1 MTKSREQL
9 AAEQA
14 EFWNGPGGK
23 MWLAAYARIERG
35 ILGFG
40 AAALDAA
47 AVRPGERVLDIGC
60 GTGGTTAELARAVGA
75 TGRVM
80 GVDISEPLIGA
91 ARAQGLANAT
101 FEIGDAASWPFED
114 GSFDLVFSRFGV
126 MFFGD
131 PVAAFGVG
139 VGHGEVLVPRGMP
152 GQGRYFGES
161 VYWGRGRWFSQR
173 RTEDAEG
180 RREEFCLDP
189 PLRPSASSVLLC
201 ENHRPIRPHPA
212 ARISPYPRTNRAT
225 KNPSSPPLSAQ
236 SPGCVRTNPSGVSAS
251 DIPTTSSGKNGS
263 IRSPGT
269 EATRGAPSS
278 GCKEHTA

>member
-47 AVRPGERVLDIGC
+47 AVRPGEQVLDIGC
-60 GTGGTTAELARAVGA
+60 GTGGTTAELARAVGT
-75 TGRVM
+75 TGWVM

-131 PVAAFGVG
+131 PVAAFGNIRRPEARRALHHYRLCG
-139 VGHGEVLVPRGMP
+139 GRWY
-152 GQGRYFGES
+152 GQDPDPVAAPHRSGCDQARSAGG
-161 VYWGRGRWFSQR
+161 WIPIGRGRQ
-173 RTEDAEG
+173 
-180 RREEFCLDP
+180 C
-189 PLRPSASSVLLC
+189 
-201 ENHRPIRPHPA
+201 
-212 ARISPYPRTNRAT
+212 
-225 KNPSSPPLSAQ
+225 
-236 SPGCVRTNPSGVSAS
+236 S
-251 DIPTTSSGKNGS
+251 DE
-263 IRSPGT
+263 RQ
-269 EATRGAPSS
+269 
-278 GCKEHTA
+278 

>member
-131 PVAAFGVG
+131 PVAAFGNIRRALKPGGRMVFICWRTPSENPWATVPMRAAQPHLPPIERPG
-139 VGHGEVLVPRGMP
+139 PEDPGQYSFGNRARVERILTQAGFKDLSFEPVDQMLAQGKDIPEVLERVSEFGPLARLFKEATP
-152 GQGRYFGES
+152 GQVAKAKVAIAEALKPHA
-161 VYWGRGRWFSQR
+161 
-173 RTEDAEG
+173 TAEG
-180 RREEFCLDP
+180 VILAGACWLVRA
-189 PLRPSASSVLLC
+189 RP
-201 ENHRPIRPHPA
+201 
-212 ARISPYPRTNRAT
+212 
-225 KNPSSPPLSAQ
+225 
-236 SPGCVRTNPSGVSAS
+236 G
-251 DIPTTSSGKNGS
+251 
-263 IRSPGT
+263 
-269 EATRGAPSS
+269 
-278 GCKEHTA
+278 